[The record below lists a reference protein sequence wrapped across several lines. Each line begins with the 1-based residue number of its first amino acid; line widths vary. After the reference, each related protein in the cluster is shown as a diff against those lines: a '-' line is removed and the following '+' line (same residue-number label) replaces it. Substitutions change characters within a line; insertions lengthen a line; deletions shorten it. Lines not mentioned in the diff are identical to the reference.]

1 LASITITEV
10 ARAAGVSIKTVS
22 RVLNREPYVRHE
34 TRERVLKAVETLK
47 YTPNAAARALAGSRS
62 YLIGLFFDN
71 PSPGYVS
78 QVEFGAMSC
87 CRNTGYHLLVEQ
99 LDGSDADVRRRV
111 EALRQAVRMD
121 GVILTPPVCDR
132 PEVLDALDAL
142 AVPYVRIAPATDPDR
157 APRVFMD
164 DRLAA
169 CKMTAELHR
178 LGHERIAFISG
189 PASHLAASR
198 REEGYRAAMGV
209 AGAPVRPEWVLSGDF
224 SFRSGLELGEALL
237 AGPERPTAIFAGND
251 DMALG
256 VMAVA
261 HRAHLAIPDA
271 FSLVGFDDSPS
282 AQVVWPQ
289 LTTVRQPVARMA
301 FAAAEILIERR
312 AHAKDDPIALKVD
325 FEIVIRNS
333 TAPPP
338 G

>member
-1 LASITITEV
+1 LASITINEV
-10 ARAAGVSIKTVS
+10 AQAAGVSIKTVS
-22 RVLNREPYVRHE
+22 RVLNREPYVRQE
-34 TRERVLKAVETLK
+34 TRERVLKAVERLR

-78 QVEFGAMSC
+78 QIEFGAMSC

-99 LDGSDADVRRRV
+99 LDGAATDVRRRV
-111 EALRQAVRMD
+111 EALRQTVRMD

-132 PEVLDALDAL
+132 PEVLDVLDAL
-142 AVPYVRIAPATDPDR
+142 SVPYVRIAPATDPDR

-169 CKMTAELHR
+169 CKMTAQLHA
-178 LGHERIAFISG
+178 LGHRKIAFISG
-189 PASHLAASR
+189 PPTHLAAAR
-198 REEGYRAAMGV
+198 REEGFRAAMGI
-209 AGAPVRPEWVLSGDF
+209 ADIPIRPEWVRTGDF
-224 SFRSGLELGEALL
+224 SFRSGMEQGQALL

-256 VMAVA
+256 VMTVA
-261 HRAHLAIPDA
+261 HRERLAIPDA

-282 AQVVWPQ
+282 AEVVWPQ

-301 FAAAEILIERR
+301 FAAAEMLIERR
-312 AHAKDDPIALKVD
+312 VHDADAPIALKVD
-325 FEIVIRNS
+325 FEIVTRNS
-333 TAPPP
+333 TAPVAA
-338 G
+338 